1 MPKTAAPPS
10 ALLLE
15 PPLGAP
21 MAVTLAPPAA
31 GATLLLTVLETPSE
45 ASSQTMTH
53 AICRKMSASA
63 TP

>member
-15 PPLGAP
+15 LLLCAP
-21 MAVTLAPPAA
+21 MAVALA
-31 GATLLLTVLETPSE
+31 GAALLLMVLETPSA
-45 ASSQTMTH
+45 ASCQTMTH